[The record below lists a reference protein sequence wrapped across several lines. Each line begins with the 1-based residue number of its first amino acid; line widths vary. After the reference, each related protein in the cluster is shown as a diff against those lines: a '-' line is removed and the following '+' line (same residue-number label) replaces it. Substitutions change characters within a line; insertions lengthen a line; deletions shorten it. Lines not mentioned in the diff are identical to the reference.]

1 MGVEGGGI
9 VLYILGVGV
18 AVFKNR
24 LCRVVS
30 FFFFF
35 FFLYIFTF
43 MIGECQK
50 QFECDANAVGSQNI
64 LSQPYIF

>member
-30 FFFFF
+30 SFFFFF
-35 FFLYIFTF
+35 PVYFHVHDWRMSEAI
-43 MIGECQK
+43 
-50 QFECDANAVGSQNI
+50 
-64 LSQPYIF
+64 